1 MGLAYDW
8 LWLLIVLM
16 ANKNRPLRTLTFY
29 VSVFDISVYYNLSFK
44 LVILFQLKNNV
55 YLPRF
60 VVYSVI
66 IVSFVFYVFN
76 VLCR

>member
-16 ANKNRPLRTLTFY
+16 VNKNRPLSTLTFY
-29 VSVFDISVYYNLSFK
+29 VSVFDISVYNLSFK
-44 LVILFQLKNNV
+44 LVILFKLKISV

-66 IVSFVFYVFN
+66 IVSLV
-76 VLCR
+76 CI

>member
-16 ANKNRPLRTLTFY
+16 ANQNRPLRTLTFY
-29 VSVFDISVYYNLSFK
+29 VSVFDFSVYNLSFK
-44 LVILFQLKNNV
+44 LVILSKLKNNV

-60 VVYSVI
+60 VVNSVI
-66 IVSFVFYVFN
+66 IFCFR
-76 VLCR
+76 LICI